1 MHASRF
7 QSARVLNFGSKLLL
21 LSLMPTL
28 LFVGHWSLH
37 LEIPGTDSYVGT
49 RPAKAETT
57 GAHHHDGPS
66 GDRSNHD
73 HEQHCH
79 ANASTCADA
88 AAVPVAPVAHLAE
101 AIAALGADSA
111 WREIRTEARSLTGW
125 TGAPQFPPPRSN
137 ASA

>member
-1 MHASRF
+1 MFASRF
-7 QSARVLNFGSKLLL
+7 QSARGLNFGSKLLL

-37 LEIPGTDSYVGT
+37 IEIPGTDHYVGAPPP
-49 RPAKAETT
+49 RAERVT
-57 GAHHHDGPS
+57 AHHHGPS
-66 GDRSNHD
+66 GQDSSHD

-79 ANASTCADA
+79 ANAATCADA

-101 AIAALGADSA
+101 VIAALGADSA

>member
-1 MHASRF
+1 MFASRF
-7 QSARVLNFGSKLLL
+7 QSPRGLNFGSKLLL
-21 LSLMPTL
+21 LSLLPTL

-37 LEIPGTDSYVGT
+37 LEIPGTNSYVGT
-49 RPAKAETT
+49 QPAKAETT
-57 GAHHHDGPS
+57 SGHHHDGPS
-66 GDRSNHD
+66 DDRSNHD

-79 ANASTCADA
+79 ANAATCADA

-125 TGAPQFPPPRSN
+125 TGAPQVPPPRSN
-137 ASA
+137 PSA